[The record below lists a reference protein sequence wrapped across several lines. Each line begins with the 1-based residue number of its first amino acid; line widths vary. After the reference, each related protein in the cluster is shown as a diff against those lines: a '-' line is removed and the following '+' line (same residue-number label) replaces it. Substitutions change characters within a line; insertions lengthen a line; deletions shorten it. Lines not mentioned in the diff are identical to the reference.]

1 MIKKEG
7 LGWRIIRDS
16 SRHNFST
23 LIGGE
28 SWAIEL
34 NESEWVKLVKIV
46 IDLSDQY
53 KSVKEQLMGDE
64 DITLELERSPWL
76 AILKGDQYRWN
87 LRLILSASGQSN
99 RGAEVYWPENVT
111 KHVVNAMRK
120 MQVSDY
126 LLEVG

>member
-7 LGWRIIRDS
+7 QGWRIIRDS
-16 SRHNFST
+16 SRDNFST

-28 SWAIEL
+28 TWAIEL
-34 NESEWVKLVKIV
+34 NKFEWENLVNVV

-76 AILKGDQYRWN
+76 AILKGDQYGWDI
-87 LRLILSASGQSN
+87 RLILSASGLFN
-99 RGAEVYWPENVT
+99 RGAEVYWPRNVT
-111 KHVVNAMRK
+111 ADVTNAMRI
-120 MQVSDY
+120 MWDSDY
-126 LLEVG
+126 L